1 MVIFSELVKSKEQ
14 LTGSE
19 DMKNITI
26 ESKSKPISILS
37 L

>member
-1 MVIFSELVKSKEQ
+1 MVIFFELVKSKEQ

-26 ESKSKPISILS
+26 E
-37 L
+37 